1 MTAVAVRCC
10 ARLGF
15 LFAAEP
21 AWQRLRKVIQ
31 FASGVLIGGL
41 GKLAGTERMEVTRD
55 ESSRPVESSGGTGR
69 RKVKLAGGTERE
81 ESGAELAVGV
91 ARESS
96 DGEAAGNS
104 EQAGRKRGIGGLG
117 VSWRA
122 AWESSSAWLSGHTL
136 KVT

>member
-1 MTAVAVRCC
+1 MTRGAVRCC

-21 AWQRLRKVIQ
+21 VSQRLRKAIRL
-31 FASGVLIGGL
+31 ARDGRIGGL
-41 GKLAGTERMEVTRD
+41 GKLAGTERMEVTRG
-55 ESSRPVESSGGTGR
+55 ESSRVVENRGRTGR
-69 RKVKLAGGTERE
+69 PTVELAGGAERE
-81 ESGAELAVGV
+81 ESGAELAPDV
-91 ARESS
+91 AREDS
-96 DGEAAGNS
+96 DGKDACNS

-122 AWESSSAWLSGHTL
+122 AWESSSAELSGQTL

>member
-41 GKLAGTERMEVTRD
+41 GKLAGTERMEVTGD
-55 ESSRPVESSGGTGR
+55 ESSRAVENCGRTGR
-69 RKVKLAGGTERE
+69 RTVELAGGTERE
-81 ESGAELAVGV
+81 ESGAELATGA
-91 ARESS
+91 AREASNW
-96 DGEAAGNS
+96 EAAGNS

-117 VSWRA
+117 ISWRA
-122 AWESSSAWLSGHTL
+122 AWESSSAWLSGQTL